1 MIENRQIRERARFSL
16 ENSIFSQIWLMLI
29 VYGLLVSV
37 ISGLPGTISSA
48 ISRISPVFAAAL
60 GVPLMICSILLY
72 GPFDYAVSRIY
83 LRVAKGDKDIRVAD
97 VFIGFKECFAESVI
111 LEFMRSLFIFLWS
124 LLLIIPGIIK
134 AYAYSM
140 AFFIFQESDGKKVW
154 RECIDES
161 KNLTDGYKGKLFL
174 LDLSFIGWFILGFLC
189 FGIGVLWV
197 SVYHQEARA
206 HFYEELKTI
215 KYGAPETEETPASDA
230 EDDVVFKDPE
240 DDED

>member
-140 AFFIFQESDGKKVW
+140 AFFIFQESDGKKAW

-215 KYGAPETEETPASDA
+215 KYGATEEPAAPQEA
-230 EDDVVFKDPE
+230 EDEAVFKDPFE
-240 DDED
+240 EEND